1 MIFKKK
7 EKQPKKKEKKQKLS
21 REQTSQKPDK
31 LAKIK
36 TDSNLNAIRV
46 LLWIILGF
54 IFLRGV
60 FNIVAATPAEE
71 LQEQQTQFLAK
82 LDTDSAKQ
90 LQVSSFAEAFAQ
102 SYCTYERGKKDDYE
116 LRLTNYAEKDVVSDI
131 VRGNT
136 FVDEAAATF
145 VKALDCKQISN
156 TQFDVTVAVDIMYT
170 LYPTPTSGNTVSF
183 EDSTS
188 GTVEGLLDGSNYSI
202 NPFVQSQRLY
212 YKIPVYFKEGRCAI
226 EAPPIATAAPTVA
239 AVQKNEVSS
248 QLVSITDNQ
257 QKSEV
262 NQLVNDF
269 VRSLFEES
277 QSKINYFLAD
287 TKADIRGLNTSLKLE
302 SVSEIQLLQ
311 DTNGEIF
318 ANVVIKV
325 SDVNGSIFTQKFS
338 LDIIKKDRYLIQ
350 SISLRP
356 YK

>member
-7 EKQPKKKEKKQKLS
+7 EKQPKKKEKKQKLKKEPS
-21 REQTSQKPDK
+21 SKPDK

-36 TDSNLNAIRV
+36 TTSNLNALRV
-46 LLWIILGF
+46 LLWLIIGF

-71 LQEQQTQFLAK
+71 LQEQQSQFLAK

-90 LQVSSFAEAFAQ
+90 LQVSSFAEAFVQ
-102 SYCTYERGKKDDYE
+102 SYCTYEYGKKDDYE
-116 LRLTNYAEKDVVSDI
+116 LRLTSYAENSIVSDI
-131 VRGNT
+131 VKGNA
-136 FVDEAAATF
+136 FVDEASATF
-145 VKALDCKQISN
+145 VKALDCRQISD
-156 TQFDVTVAVDIMYT
+156 TQFDITVAVDVMYT
-170 LYPTPTSGNTVSF
+170 LYPTPTSGNTVHF

-188 GTVEGLLDGSNYSI
+188 GAAEGALDGSNYGI

-212 YKIPVYFKEGRCAI
+212 YKIPVYFKDGRCAV
-226 EAPPIATAAPTVA
+226 EAAPVA
-239 AVQKNEVSS
+239 AAAPLVAQVQKSESAS
-248 QLVSITDNQ
+248 QLTSITDNQ

-269 VRSLFEES
+269 VRSIFEES

-287 TKADIRGLNTSLKLE
+287 TKTDIRGLNTSLKLE
-302 SVSEIQLLQ
+302 SISEIQLLQ
-311 DTNGEIF
+311 DASGEIF

-325 SDVNGSIFTQKFS
+325 SDVNGSSFTQRFS
-338 LDIIKKDRYLIQ
+338 LKIIKKDRYLVQ